1 MARIL
6 ISWIATRH
14 DFLKSE
20 GVNEAGTTI
29 SFHRHFYEDYDR
41 HILLYSAKEEQ
52 DTRAMHLF
60 DALRKGFPKHRVYPQ
75 WYAPF
80 DVISLEAIQSRIEP
94 LLLEHAD
101 DQIDLFISPGTPAMQ
116 TAWVLAHLTLNLN
129 TRLLQV
135 RPQKFTKEQK
145 QPELLE
151 VRIKRDALT
160 ASAVIR
166 EQLQNKGAGSA
177 LSERFCMTDTLSKVY
192 AHAKRIAAAANTTVF
207 ITGES
212 GTGKELLARYIHRES
227 PRRKG
232 PFLPI
237 NCAALSDELLESRL
251 FGYKK
256 GSFTGAEEDRKGI
269 IESASGGTVFL
280 DEIGDIS
287 PHLQQSL
294 LRVLQEKEV
303 TPIGGHP
310 KPVDVRFISATNKDL
325 RALCKA
331 GEFRWDLYYRLVV
344 TDLDLPELQDYP
356 LQEKAQLLQFL
367 TKEKQ
372 AQFRRPTPLELT
384 KEIRDLILAYP
395 FPGNIRELENI
406 LERLYALCPDRTPTK
421 ADLPNWILS
430 PDPSFSLKL
439 EDVIQEHVQ
448 RVFETQGGNQK
459 KTAEVLGISY
469 NTLRKRLGLQK

>member
-6 ISWIATRH
+6 ISWMATGN
-14 DFLKSE
+14 DFLE
-20 GVNEAGTTI
+20 GGGVNEAGTTM
-29 SFHRHFYEDYDR
+29 SFHRHFFERYEQ
-41 HILLYSAKEEQ
+41 HILLYSAKEAQ
-52 DTRAMHLF
+52 DTRAMHLL
-60 DALRKGFPKHRVYPQ
+60 DAIRKSFPEHRVSPQ

-94 LLLEHAD
+94 LLLKYAAD
-101 DQIDLFISPGTPAMQ
+101 RIDLFISPGTPAMQ

-135 RPQKFTKEQK
+135 RPKRFTKGKK

-151 VRIKRDALT
+151 VSIKRDALT

-166 EQLQNKGAGSA
+166 EQLQSKGTSIA
-177 LSERFCMTDTLSKVY
+177 LPERFCMTDTLSKVY
-192 AHAKRIAAAANTTVF
+192 EHAKRIAAAANTTVF
-207 ITGES
+207 INGES

-227 PRRKG
+227 PRRDA

-256 GSFTGAEEDRKGI
+256 GSFTGAAEDRKGL

-287 PHLQQSL
+287 PPLQQSL

-303 TPIGGHP
+303 APIGGHP

-331 GEFRWDLYYRLVV
+331 GKFRWDLYYRLVV
-344 TDLDLPELQDYP
+344 VDLSIPELQDYP
-356 LQEKAQLLQFL
+356 LTEKAQLLQFL

-372 AQFRRPTPLELT
+372 AQFRRSAPLELT
-384 KEIRDLILAYP
+384 KEMHDIILAYP
-395 FPGNIRELENI
+395 FPGNIRELENM
-406 LERLYALCPDRTPTK
+406 LERLYALCPDRNPTK
-421 ADLPNWILS
+421 TDLPTWILN
-430 PDPSFSLKL
+430 PDPTRSLKL
-439 EDVIQEHVQ
+439 DDVIQKHVHQ
-448 RVFETQGGNQK
+448 VFEKMDGNQK
-459 KTAEVLGISY
+459 RTAEVLGISY

>member
-1 MARIL
+1 MPRIL
-6 ISWIATRH
+6 ISWIATGN
-14 DFLKSE
+14 DFLKSG
-20 GVNEAGTTI
+20 GVNEAGTTM
-29 SFHRHFYEDYDR
+29 SFHRHFFERYDR

-52 DTRAMHLF
+52 DTRVMHLL
-60 DALRKGFPKHRVYPQ
+60 DALRKRFPEQHVSPQ
-75 WYAPF
+75 WYATF

-135 RPQKFTKEQK
+135 RPKRFTKEKK
-145 QPELLE
+145 QPELIE
-151 VRIKRDALT
+151 VSITRDTLT

-166 EQLQNKGAGSA
+166 EQLQNKGAGTA
-177 LSERFCMTDTLSKVY
+177 LPERFCMTDTLSKVY

-207 ITGES
+207 INGES

-227 PRRKG
+227 PRREA

-237 NCAALSDELLESRL
+237 NCAALRDELLESRL

-256 GSFTGAEEDRKGI
+256 GSFTGAAEDRKGL
-269 IESASGGTVFL
+269 IESANGGTVFL

-325 RALCKA
+325 RRLCKA
-331 GEFRWDLYYRLVV
+331 GKFRWDLYYRLVV
-344 TDLDLPELQDYP
+344 VDLSLPELQDYP
-356 LQEKAQLLQFL
+356 LAEKAQLLQFL
-367 TKEKQ
+367 NKEKQ
-372 AQFRRPTPLELT
+372 AQFRRAKPIKLT
-384 KEIRDLILAYP
+384 QEVNDIVLAYP
-395 FPGNIRELENI
+395 FPGNIRELENV
-406 LERLYALCPDRTPTK
+406 LERLYALCPDRPPTK
-421 ADLPNWILS
+421 ADLPEWMLH
-430 PDPSFSLKL
+430 PDPSVSLKL
-439 EDVIQEHVQ
+439 EDVIQEHVH
-448 RVFETQGGNQK
+448 RVFEKMGGNQK

-469 NTLRKRLGLQK
+469 NTLRKRLGIG